1 MFIIDGIDNALK
13 NMLEISTGESDVVL
27 EVIVWL
33 VSLLTYLYLVRTNRV
48 FVPAASNTS
57 AKDWIT
63 SDLVF
68 DASKVCIDC
77 SKTDRVIG
85 EGASDAANDKSAD
98 DAAITIAATADFNFR
113 CMVIF

>member
-1 MFIIDGIDNALK
+1 MFIVNGVHNSLFGMLK
-13 NMLEISTGESDVVL
+13 VLVCELDVA
-27 EVIVWL
+27 EVFAKL

-57 AKDWIT
+57 ARDWIT

-68 DASKVCIDC
+68 EASKVCIDC